1 MTKAQA
7 IYNFW
12 ASFGIPAYEENSV
25 PDEAQ
30 LPYITYEYISD
41 SIGNNVLLTASIWER
56 STSWTGINA
65 RAEEIAERLAGSKTL
80 RCDGGGIILW
90 KGTPFAQRMTDPSS
104 KEVKR
109 ILLNVT
115 AEFIT
120 LF

>member
-12 ASFGIPAYEENSV
+12 SSFGIPAYEENSV

-41 SIGNNVLLTASIWER
+41 SFGSELLLTASIWER
-56 STSWTGINA
+56 SNSWVSINSK
-65 RAEEIAERLAGSKTL
+65 AETIAQRLAGGVSL
-80 RCDGGGIILW
+80 PCEDGGVILW
-90 KGTPFAQRMTDPSS
+90 RGTPFAQSMTDDSD

-109 ILLNVT
+109 ILLQIR

-120 LF
+120 LY